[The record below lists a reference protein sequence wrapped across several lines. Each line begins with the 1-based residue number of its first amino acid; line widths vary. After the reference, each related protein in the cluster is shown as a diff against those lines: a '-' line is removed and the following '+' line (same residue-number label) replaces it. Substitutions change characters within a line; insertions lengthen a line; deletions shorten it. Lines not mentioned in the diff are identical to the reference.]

1 MGSKRTSRG
10 EFLNGGAVLAGGITL
25 GASGQAQAHDR
36 PMIAGSKEL
45 IVYGERSKA
54 FLARP

>member
-1 MGSKRTSRG
+1 
-10 EFLNGGAVLAGGITL
+10 LAGGFTL
-25 GASGQAQAHDR
+25 GASGRAQAHDH

-54 FLARP
+54 FLARQ